1 MTDYDYRNCQ
11 SLFGYAAKVHERSG
25 GVCQLCGAGTAGLDF
40 DLWRQMTVEHLIG
53 ESQGGYLRQISAS
66 LTDRFP
72 GLSPGERAGL
82 AARMDAA
89 NTVTACSFCNATT
102 SRAQAPTSMTS
113 LIETAPD
120 GTPEEIRRHVTA
132 GLNGIL
138 TAKRNEVE
146 WKLASVRKAFDSRVA
161 PALADA
167 RLTEIPAS
175 AVAVTSSDVR
185 MIVERITSDVL
196 AALGEFVTP
205 AGYGHLSL
213 ALVDAVYSIRSR
225 YAAVKH
231 VVAAYC
237 EASHTAC
244 QPLSARAD
252 PGFREHGLDYLLDQA
267 GTLHGEMLADRLFG
281 GNRSRTAGRL
291 KADVCVEAARRLQA
305 VSVTSIPDLHKRAN
319 DAEVRHAW
327 TEVHGLGW
335 VTWQYFCSLAGIDHF
350 KPDVMLMR
358 FAAEA
363 LGRNVS
369 PAETDALLSRAF
381 EELLPSYPGLTR
393 RALDHTI
400 WLFQRG
406 Q

>member
-82 AARMDAA
+82 AARIDAA

-167 RLTEIPAS
+167 RLRRQP
-175 AVAVTSSDVR
+175 
-185 MIVERITSDVL
+185 
-196 AALGEFVTP
+196 
-205 AGYGHLSL
+205 
-213 ALVDAVYSIRSR
+213 SR
-225 YAAVKH
+225 
-231 VVAAYC
+231 
-237 EASHTAC
+237 
-244 QPLSARAD
+244 R
-252 PGFREHGLDYLLDQA
+252 
-267 GTLHGEMLADRLFG
+267 
-281 GNRSRTAGRL
+281 
-291 KADVCVEAARRLQA
+291 
-305 VSVTSIPDLHKRAN
+305 
-319 DAEVRHAW
+319 
-327 TEVHGLGW
+327 
-335 VTWQYFCSLAGIDHF
+335 WQ
-350 KPDVMLMR
+350 
-358 FAAEA
+358 
-363 LGRNVS
+363 
-369 PAETDALLSRAF
+369 
-381 EELLPSYPGLTR
+381 
-393 RALDHTI
+393 
-400 WLFQRG
+400 
-406 Q
+406 